1 MAFLSLPDELLPS
14 SWTKLHIA
22 AYQNNVLSLVTLLN
36 TSGVDN
42 EDKHQRTALF
52 VALQHG
58 RREAAVLLIENGA
71 SLEKAVGSKD
81 DLVVSSNLYDFGV
94 YLLSRETVR
103 ASLEQ
108 YESFLITVACNA
120 CMEGDFPLLQAVVT
134 VSRSCLQ
141 GSDCIG
147 LSPVHYAVI
156 GGHME
161 CLETLLSYSVDPD
174 TVSPVYKST
183 PLHFACRLGR
193 PAFALFLLKSSS
205 SPEAALTRQDPSGST
220 PLHLALSYYHWDI
233 VSDILNSHRD
243 QCLEDSCL
251 TLPDKCGHSVAS
263 LLQRLRFDQI
273 FPSSYQMLIPCLS
286 QEEATQLL
294 FNSVYTNT
302 PHLVSYAIQQGA
314 EVACVDRELQITP
327 LLLAASMGLV
337 EIVGILLN
345 NGAELGFADNSG
357 RTALHHA
364 ARQGHHDVVL
374 SLLDAAASSCS
385 TATTLMRRSKDGFSP
400 LELAVMNQHEQTVL
414 ALLDSDFTCV
424 FEENWLKV
432 LNLAVGWID
441 RQLLQQLSQAF
452 PANWVDLMVSYSASC
467 PTASISSVKSKKP
480 FCLKPPV
487 ESYYPLHLALTQ
499 GNVEVVECILSQ
511 CSNRRMVLAW
521 KDSHGRSV
529 ASLLGGTDYRSFLYD
544 SSWEDEIMSVMASDF
559 MTSMIDFEC
568 AALLHV
574 ITGEST
580 LY

>member
-22 AYQNNVLSLVTLLN
+22 AYQNDVVSLVTLLD
-36 TSGVDN
+36 TSGVDK
-42 EDKHQRTALF
+42 EDKHQRTALY

-71 SLEKAVGSKD
+71 SLEKAVGTKD
-81 DLVVSSNLYDFGV
+81 DFVVSSNLYDLGV
-94 YLLSRETVR
+94 YLLSRETAR

-108 YESFLITVACNA
+108 YESFLIAVACNA

-161 CLETLLSYSVDPD
+161 CLETLLSYGVDPD
-174 TVSPVYKST
+174 TVSPVYKSI

-193 PAFALFLLKSSS
+193 SAIALFLLKSSS
-205 SPEAALTRQDPSGST
+205 SHEAALTRQDPSGST
-220 PLHLALSYYHWDI
+220 PLHLALSYYRWDI
-233 VSDILNSHRD
+233 VSDILNSHRG
-243 QCLEDSCL
+243 QFLEDSYR
-251 TLPDKCGHSVAS
+251 TLLDKCGYSVSS

-273 FPSSYQMLIPCLS
+273 FPSSYQMLIPFLS

-294 FNSVYTNT
+294 FNSVHTNT

-314 EVACVDRELQITP
+314 EVAFVDRELQITP

-337 EIVGILLN
+337 EIVGMLLSK
-345 NGAELGFADNSG
+345 GAELGFADSSG

-364 ARQGHHDVVL
+364 ARNGHHDVVL

-385 TATTLMRRSKDGFSP
+385 TATTLMTRSKDGFYP
-400 LELAVMNQHEQTVL
+400 LELAVMNQHKQIVL
-414 ALLDSDFTCV
+414 ALLDSYFACV

-432 LNLAVGWID
+432 LSLAVGWID
-441 RQLLQQLSQAF
+441 RQLLQQLSKVF
-452 PANWVDLMVSYSASC
+452 PANWVELMVSYNTSC
-467 PTASISSVKSKKP
+467 VTDSTSSVENKKP

-487 ESYYPLHLALTQ
+487 ESYYPLHMALTQ

-511 CSNRRMVLAW
+511 CSNRRMVLSW
-521 KDSHGRSV
+521 KDSHGRSA
-529 ASLLGGTDYRSFLYD
+529 ASLLGGTDYKSYLYD
-544 SSWEDEIMSVMASDF
+544 SSWEDDIMSVMASDF
-559 MTSMIDFEC
+559 MTNKIDFVWS
-568 AALLHV
+568 ALLHV
-574 ITGEST
+574 IIGMS
-580 LY
+580 LV

>member
-22 AYQNNVLSLVTLLN
+22 AYQNDVVSLLTLLD
-36 TSGVDN
+36 TSGVDK
-42 EDKHQRTALF
+42 EDKHQRTALY

-71 SLEKAVGSKD
+71 SLEKAGWSKD
-81 DLVVSSNLYDFGV
+81 DFVVSSNLYDFGV

-120 CMEGDFPLLQAVVT
+120 CTEGDFPLLQAVVT

-161 CLETLLSYSVDPD
+161 CLETLLSYGVDPD
-174 TVSPVYKST
+174 TVSQVYKST

-193 PAFALFLLKSSS
+193 PAIALFLLKSSC

-220 PLHLALSYYHWDI
+220 PLHLALSYYNWDI
-233 VSDILNSHRD
+233 VSDILNSHRG
-243 QCLEDSCL
+243 QCLEDSCRTVL
-251 TLPDKCGHSVAS
+251 DKCGYSVAS
-263 LLQRLRFDQI
+263 LLQHLRFDQI

-294 FNSVYTNT
+294 FNSVYINT

-314 EVACVDRELQITP
+314 EVACVDRGLQITP

-337 EIVGILLN
+337 EIVGILLS

-364 ARQGHHDVVL
+364 ARKGYHDVVL
-374 SLLDAAASSCS
+374 SLLDAAATCS
-385 TATTLMRRSKDGFSP
+385 IATTLMRHSKDGFSP
-400 LELAVMNQHEQTVL
+400 LELAVMNQHKQTVL

-432 LNLAVGWID
+432 LSLAVGWID

-467 PTASISSVKSKKP
+467 LTDSTSSVERKKP
-480 FCLKPPV
+480 FCLKPLV
-487 ESYYPLHLALTQ
+487 ETYYPLHLALTQ
-499 GNVEVVECILSQ
+499 GNAEVIECILSQ
-511 CSNRRMVLAW
+511 CSNRRMVLSW
-521 KDSHGRSV
+521 KDSHGRSA

-559 MTSMIDFEC
+559 MTDIYFVWS
-568 AALLHV
+568 ALLHV
-574 ITGEST
+574 IIGMSRV
-580 LY
+580 